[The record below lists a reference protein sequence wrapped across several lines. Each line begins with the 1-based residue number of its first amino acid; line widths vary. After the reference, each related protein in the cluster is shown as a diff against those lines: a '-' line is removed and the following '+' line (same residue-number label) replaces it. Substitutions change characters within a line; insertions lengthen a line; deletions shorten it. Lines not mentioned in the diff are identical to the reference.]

1 MSKVDCLL
9 GLQMGDEG
17 KGKMVDL
24 ISPNYDIIARFAGG
38 NNAGHTL
45 IFGGKKYVLHLIPS
59 GIFRD
64 DCINIIGAGVVI
76 DPIALVGEIKKLEE
90 IGVDVKSK
98 LKISKRAHLTLPTHR
113 LLDKASELSKGDAK
127 IGSTLKGI
135 GPTYMDKTGRNGLRI
150 GDIIGGKIM
159 DLSKKLIS
167 KTLVDKYVSLTDKH
181 FNILSGN
188 EDFIKW
194 SESEYSTKEFNITE
208 KFKSEESDW
217 FDCISYLRNY
227 EFIDS
232 EYYINK
238 SLKERKTVLAEGAQG
253 SLLDVDYGT
262 YPFVT
267 SSNTTV
273 SGVCSGLGVPPSTI
287 GNVIG
292 IFKAYTTRVGSGP
305 FPTELD
311 NEIGEKI
318 RTIGS
323 EVGATT
329 GRLRRCGW
337 LDLPALKYACM
348 INGVTE
354 LNIMKLD
361 VLNSF
366 ETIKVCVGYNAD
378 GIFYK
383 DTIPFDIS
391 VPIDPIYVELKGW
404 MSDISSCKIFNDL
417 PKEAKDYIA
426 FIQLEANCPI
436 TRVSVGPDRIQ
447 TIMR

>member
-1 MSKVDCLL
+1 MKVDVLL
-9 GLQMGDEG
+9 GLQWGDEG
-17 KGKMVDL
+17 KGKLVDF
-24 ISPNYDIIARFAGG
+24 ITPKYDIISRFQGG
-38 NNAGHTL
+38 ANAGHTL
-45 IFGGKKYVLHLIPS
+45 IFDGKKYVLHLIPS

-64 DCINIIGAGVVI
+64 NCINIIGAGVVI
-76 DPIALVGEIKKLEE
+76 DPIALVEEIKTLEE
-90 IGVDVKSK
+90 IGVDVRSK
-98 LKISKRAHLTLPTHR
+98 LKISKRAHLILPTHR
-113 LLDKASELSKGDAK
+113 LLDKASELAKGDAK

-150 GDIIGGKIM
+150 GD
-159 DLSKKLIS
+159 LSFNGTSPS
-167 KTLVDKYVSLTDKH
+167 KSLLDKYVILTNKH
-181 FNILSGN
+181 FDILNQN
-188 EDFIKW
+188 ESFRTW
-194 SESEYSTKEFNITE
+194 SESEYSTKRFETTE
-208 KFKSEESDW
+208 KFKSEEGLW
-217 FDCISYLRNY
+217 FECVSYLRDY

-238 SLKERKTVLAEGAQG
+238 ALKERKTVLAEGAQG

-273 SGVCSGLGVPPSTI
+273 SGVCSGLGVPPSAI
-287 GNVIG
+287 GNVTG

-311 NEIGEKI
+311 NEIGEKM
-318 RTIGS
+318 RKIGS
-323 EVGATT
+323 EFGATT
-329 GRLRRCGW
+329 GRPRRCGW

-361 VLNSF
+361 ILSEF
-366 ETIKVCVGYNAD
+366 ETIKVCVGYNVD
-378 GIFYK
+378 GEFYK
-383 DTIPFDIS
+383 DTIPFDVS
-391 VPIDPIYVELKGW
+391 VPIEPIYVELKGW
-404 MSDISSCKIFNDL
+404 MKDITNCKTFSEL

-426 FIQLEANCPI
+426 FIQLETNCPI
-436 TRVSVGPDRIQ
+436 TRVSVGPDRVQ

>member
-1 MSKVDCLL
+1 MKVDVLL
-9 GLQMGDEG
+9 GLQWGDEG
-17 KGKMVDL
+17 KGKLVDF
-24 ISPNYDIIARFAGG
+24 ITPKYDIIARFQGG
-38 NNAGHTL
+38 ANAGHTL
-45 IFGGKKYVLHLIPS
+45 IFDGKKYVLHLIPS

-64 DCINIIGAGVVI
+64 NCINIIGAGVVI
-76 DPIALVGEIKKLEE
+76 DPIALVEEIKTLEE
-90 IGVDVKSK
+90 IGVDIRSK
-98 LKISKRAHLTLPTHR
+98 LKISKRAHLILPTHR
-113 LLDKASELSKGDAK
+113 LLDKASELAKGDAK

-150 GDIIGGKIM
+150 GD
-159 DLSKKLIS
+159 LSFNATLPSKQLI
-167 KTLVDKYVSLTDKH
+167 DKYVILTDKH
-181 FNILSGN
+181 FNILNQN
-188 EDFIKW
+188 EDFKKW
-194 SESEYSTKEFNITE
+194 SEVEYSTKRFETTE
-208 KFKSEESDW
+208 KFKSEEAKW
-217 FDCISYLRNY
+217 FDSVSYLRDF

-238 SLKERKTVLAEGAQG
+238 ALKERKTVLAEGAQG

-273 SGVCSGLGVPPSTI
+273 SGVCSGLGVPPSAI
-287 GNVIG
+287 GNITG

-311 NEIGEKI
+311 NEIGEKM
-318 RTIGS
+318 RKIGS
-323 EVGATT
+323 EFGATT
-329 GRLRRCGW
+329 GRPRRCGW

-361 VLNSF
+361 ILSEF
-366 ETIKVCVGYNAD
+366 DTIKVCVGYNVD
-378 GIFYK
+378 GEFYK

-391 VPIDPIYVELKGW
+391 VAIDPIYVELKGW
-404 MSDISSCKIFNDL
+404 MKDISNCKNFNDL

-426 FIQLEANCPI
+426 FIQLETNCPI